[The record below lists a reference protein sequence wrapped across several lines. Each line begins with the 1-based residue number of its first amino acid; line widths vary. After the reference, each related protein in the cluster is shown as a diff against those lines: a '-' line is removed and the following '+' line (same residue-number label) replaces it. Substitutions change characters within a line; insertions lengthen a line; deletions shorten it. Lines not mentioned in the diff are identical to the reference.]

1 MEEVD
6 NNGLIRWAK
15 RKIGSIWRMVPTTGN
30 TSSNKRQKRNE
41 IVDDVNNNNNNNNN
55 NDNNKFLSTLSGL
68 PLTKLMSYIEP
79 CDVLNCIQ
87 ICKKWKI
94 DIDKDEIWCEV
105 ANSCSRNAV
114 DAIINNT
121 QEKDNDNNDNDND
134 NDTTDTTDTTITTAA
149 NSNSKLN
156 YRNMAIAIS
165 RNMND
170 YEELPKQ
177 FPKSKLNLKDVLVV
191 IEMRDMDDNTNNFKQ
206 LGSFCSDLTELTE
219 SKPGLSKYISY
230 DSNNDN
236 KNKNN
241 NNNMDYKNRFSNII
255 LQTKVDDDD
264 DGCEEASA
272 GFEMS
277 SRLIRRDT
285 GKCVCLN
292 NYEGVRYYKGGME
305 GCFMTDN
312 ELKPNARNV
321 SGTIA
326 RDVCWHSNYNHI
338 GFDLD
343 FIMERISDLEYKI
356 KSFKFNLTVS
366 KGDEDD
372 DDDENEEEFNSMNHF
387 LLFLEGL
394 DWK

>member
-1 MEEVD
+1 MEEGD

-15 RKIGSIWRMVPTTGN
+15 RKIGSMWRMVPTTGN
-30 TSSNKRQKRNE
+30 VSSNKRQK
-41 IVDDVNNNNNNNNN
+41 IGIFDDDVNNNANT
-55 NDNNKFLSTLSGL
+55 NKFLLTLSGL
-68 PLTKLMSYIEP
+68 PLTKLMSYLEP

-87 ICKKWKI
+87 TCKKLKI
-94 DIDKDEIWCEV
+94 DIDKDEIWYEV
-105 ANSCSRNAV
+105 ATSFSRNAV
-114 DAIINNT
+114 DAIINNNI
-121 QEKDNDNNDNDND
+121 QEKENNNNDDD
-134 NDTTDTTDTTITTAA
+134 DDATITTAA
-149 NSNSKLN
+149 KSNSNSKLN
-156 YRNMAIAIS
+156 YRNMAIAMS
-165 RNMND
+165 RKMND
-170 YEELPKQ
+170 YEELPKT
-177 FPKSKLNLKDVLVV
+177 FPESKLNLKDILVV
-191 IEMRDMDDNTNNFKQ
+191 IEMRDMNDDTNNFKQ
-206 LGSFCSDLTELTE
+206 LGSFCSDLTELIE
-219 SKPGLSKYISY
+219 SKPGLSKYVSY
-230 DSNNDN
+230 ESNDS
-236 KNKNN
+236 
-241 NNNMDYKNRFSNII
+241 NRFSNII

-356 KSFKFNLTVS
+356 KSFRFSLTVS
-366 KGDEDD
+366 GVSGGDDD

-394 DWK
+394 NWK